1 MKELAFYSAT
11 KLVQSI
17 KAGKINSIELLDH
30 FADRVERLN
39 PELNA
44 VIQMDLKNARNRA
57 VKADSAIKNGEDWG
71 PLHGLPVTIKDSL
84 EVVGMPCSSG
94 APELKNYMPEKNA
107 DVVQSLID
115 AGAIVFGKTNMPL
128 YGGDVQSFN
137 NVYGQSNNPWDRS
150 LTPGG
155 SSGGA
160 AAAVA
165 AGLTGLEIGSDIGG
179 SIRTPAH
186 FCGIYGHK
194 PSFGIVPDRGHI
206 PPPPGIFTGDYT
218 LTADI
223 VVVGPLA
230 RSADDIS
237 LAMNLIASPEKP
249 EKKAWT
255 IKLPEP
261 RKKELKDFRIAV
273 WLNDP
278 ACPVD
283 ILVSDRIQTLVDKLA
298 KKGARVNE
306 AHPQINFAENNAMY
320 LDLLAAIMGA
330 GLPRE
335 MFESLVHT
343 APTLSKDDQSHLARH
358 IRGATQL
365 HRNWI
370 SQDAVRQIMR
380 QKWDD
385 FFVDYDVLLC
395 PAAPVAAFP
404 HNHEYIYERTI
415 HVNGNKRPYL
425 DMLGWAGIT
434 GVAFLPATVAPAGL
448 TPKGHPVGVQIV
460 GPYLEDRTTIHF
472 AKLMEE
478 VVGGFVPPPDYTNR

>member
-1 MKELAFYSAT
+1 MNELAFCSAT
-11 KLVQSI
+11 ELVASI
-17 KAGKINSIELLDH
+17 KAGKITCTEMLDY
-30 FADRVERLN
+30 FTDRIARLN

-44 VIQMDLKNARNRA
+44 VIQMDIKNARARSE
-57 VKADSAIKNGEDWG
+57 KADSAIKNGEDWG

-94 APELKNYMPEKNA
+94 APELKNHMPEKNA

-115 AGAIVFGKTNMPL
+115 AGAVVFGKTNMPL
-128 YGGDVQSFN
+128 YGGDVQSYN
-137 NVYGQSNNPWDRS
+137 KIYGQSNNPWDRS

-160 AAAVA
+160 AAALA

-218 LTADI
+218 LTADL

-230 RSADDIS
+230 RSADDLS
-237 LAMNLIASPEKP
+237 LAMDLIVSPEKP
-249 EKKAWT
+249 EKKAWC
-255 IKLPEP
+255 IKLPES
-261 RKKELKDFRIAV
+261 RKKKLKDFRIGI
-273 WLNDP
+273 WLDDP
-278 ACPVD
+278 TCPVD
-283 ILVSDRIQTLVDKLA
+283 IRVSDRIQTIADKLA
-298 KKGARVNE
+298 TEGVRIDE
-306 AHPQINFAENNAMY
+306 THPQIDFSESNAMY
-320 LDLLAAIMGA
+320 LDLLAAIMGS

-335 MFESLVHT
+335 MFESLVQA
-343 APTLSKDDQSHLARH
+343 APTLSEEDTGHMARH

-370 SQDAVRQIMR
+370 GQDAMRQIMR

-385 FFVDYDVLLC
+385 FFTEYDLLLC
-395 PAAPVAAFP
+395 PVAPVTAFP
-404 HNHEYIYERTI
+404 HDHEYIYDRTI
-415 HVNGNKRPYL
+415 QVNHRKRPYL
-425 DMLGWAGIT
+425 DLLGWAGLA
-434 GVAFLPATVAPAGL
+434 GVVFLPATVAPAGL
-448 TPKGHPVGVQIV
+448 TPEGHPVGVQIV
-460 GPYLEDRTTIHF
+460 GPYLEDRTTIQF
-472 AKLMEE
+472 AKLMENIF
-478 VVGGFVPPPDYTNR
+478 GGFVPPPDYVNR

>member
-1 MKELAFYSAT
+1 MNELAFCSAT
-11 KLVQSI
+11 ELVASI
-17 KAGKINSIELLDH
+17 KAGKINCTELLEY
-30 FADRVERLN
+30 FADRIKRLN

-44 VIQMDLKNARNRA
+44 VIQVDIKNARA
-57 VKADSAIKNGEDWG
+57 LAAKADSAIKHGEDWG
-71 PLHGLPVTIKDSL
+71 PLHGLPVTIKDTL
-84 EVVGMPCSSG
+84 EVVGMPCTSG
-94 APELKNYMPEKNA
+94 APELKNHMPERNA

-115 AGAIVFGKTNMPL
+115 AGAIVFGKTNIPL
-128 YGGDVQSFN
+128 YGGDFQSYN
-137 NVYGQSNNPWDRS
+137 DIYGQSNNPWDRS

-206 PPPPGIFTGDYT
+206 PPPPGIFTGNYT

-237 LAMNLIASPEKP
+237 LAMDLIVSPEKS
-249 EKKAWT
+249 EKKAWR

-261 RKKELKDFRIAV
+261 RKKELKDFRIGI
-273 WLNDP
+273 WLDDP

-283 ILVSDRIQTLVDKLA
+283 IRVSDRIQAIADKLA
-298 KKGARVNE
+298 KEGALINE
-306 AHPQINFAENNAMY
+306 THPQIDFSVSNAIY
-320 LDLLAAIMGA
+320 LDLLAAIMGS
-330 GLPRE
+330 GLPKK
-335 MFESLVHT
+335 MFESLVQT
-343 APTLSKDDQSHLARH
+343 APTLSEDNQSHMARH

-370 SQDAVRQIMR
+370 SQDAIRQILR

-385 FFVDYDVLLC
+385 FFTDYDVLLC
-395 PAAPVAAFP
+395 PVAPVAAFP
-404 HNHEYIYERTI
+404 HNHEYIYDRTI
-415 HVNGNKRPYL
+415 HVNSDKRPYL
-425 DMLGWAGIT
+425 DMLGWAGLA

-448 TPKGHPVGVQIV
+448 TTEGHPVGVQIV

-472 AKLMEE
+472 AKLMEDSF
-478 VVGGFVPPPDYTNR
+478 GGFIPPPDYRNR

>member
-1 MKELAFYSAT
+1 MNELAFCSAT
-11 KLVQSI
+11 ELVKSI
-17 KAGKINSIELLDH
+17 KAGKINCTELLDY
-30 FADRVERLN
+30 FADRIERLN

-44 VIQMDLKNARNRA
+44 VIQMDIKNARDRA
-57 VKADSAIKNGEDWG
+57 AKADSAIKNGEDWG
-71 PLHGLPVTIKDSL
+71 PLHGLPVTIKDCL

-94 APELKNYMPEKNA
+94 APELKNHMPVKNA
-107 DVVQSLID
+107 DAVQSLID

-128 YGGDVQSFN
+128 YGGDVQSYN
-137 NVYGQSNNPWDRS
+137 DIYGQSNNPWDRS

-160 AAAVA
+160 AAAIA

-218 LTADI
+218 LNADI

-230 RSADDIS
+230 RSADDIA
-237 LAMNLIASPEKP
+237 LAMDLIVSPEKP
-249 EKKAWT
+249 EKKAWC

-261 RKKELKDFRIAV
+261 RKKELKDFRIGV
-273 WLNDP
+273 WLDDP

-283 ILVSDRIQTLVDKLA
+283 TLVSGRIQAIADKLA
-298 KKGARVNE
+298 NEGALIDE
-306 AHPQINFAENNAMY
+306 THPQIDFAESNAMY
-320 LDLLAAIMGA
+320 LDLLAAIMGS
-330 GLPRE
+330 GLPNE
-335 MFESLVHT
+335 MFESLVQT
-343 APTLSKDDQSHLARH
+343 APTLSKDDQSHMARH

-365 HRNWI
+365 HRSWI
-370 SQDAVRQIMR
+370 VQDAKRQIMR
-380 QKWDD
+380 QQWDD
-385 FFVDYDVLLC
+385 FFTDYDVLLC

-404 HNHEYIYERTI
+404 HNHEYIYDRTI
-415 HVNGNKRPYL
+415 HVNSDKRPYL
-425 DMLGWAGIT
+425 DMLGWAGLT
-434 GVAFLPATVAPAGL
+434 GVVSLPATVAPAGL
-448 TPKGHPVGVQIV
+448 TPEGHPVGVQIV

-472 AKLMEE
+472 AKLMENIF
-478 VVGGFVPPPDYTNR
+478 GGFIPPPDYINR

>member
-1 MKELAFYSAT
+1 MKEPAFYSAT
-11 KLVQSI
+11 ELVASI
-17 KAGKINSIELLDH
+17 KARKISCTDLLDY
-30 FADRVERLN
+30 FIDRVERLN
-39 PELNA
+39 PEINA
-44 VIQMDLKNARNRA
+44 VIQTDFHHARNRA
-57 VKADSAIKNGEDWG
+57 NKADSALKKGEDWG
-71 PLHGLPVTIKDSL
+71 SLHGLPVTIKDSL

-94 APELKNYMPEKNA
+94 APELKNHMPEKNA
-107 DVVQSLID
+107 DVVQALMD

-137 NVYGQSNNPWDRS
+137 QLYGQSNNPWDTS

-155 SSGGA
+155 SSGGS

-206 PPPPGIFTGDYT
+206 PPPPGIFTGNYT

-230 RSADDIS
+230 RSADDIF
-237 LAMNLIASPEKP
+237 LAMDIIVSPEKP
-249 EKKAWT
+249 EKKAWS
-255 IKLPEP
+255 IRLPEP
-261 RKKELKDFRIAV
+261 RKKKLKDFRVAV

-283 ILVSDRIQTLVDKLA
+283 ILVSDRIQAIADKLA
-298 KKGARVNE
+298 SAGARVDD
-306 AHPQINFAENNAMY
+306 AHPQIDFSESNAMY
-320 LDLLAAIMGA
+320 LDLLAAIMGSS
-330 GLPRE
+330 LPWK
-335 MFESLVHT
+335 MFENLLHT
-343 APTLSKDDQSHLARH
+343 APSLPQDDQSHLARH

-370 SQDAVRQIMR
+370 GQDAMRQIMR

-385 FFVDYDVLLC
+385 FFTDYDVLLC
-395 PAAPVAAFP
+395 PPAPVAAFS
-404 HNHEYIYERTI
+404 HNHEYIYDRTI
-415 HVNGNKRPYL
+415 HVNKDKRPYL
-425 DMLGWAGIT
+425 DLLGWAGIT
-434 GVAFLPATVAPAGL
+434 GVVFLPATVAPAGL

-478 VVGGFVPPPDYTNR
+478 IAGGFIPPPDYINR